1 MKAALV
7 DAVKSAARQVEL
19 ANNALMQLI
28 RAENDP
34 LLNAVL
40 DIFPDATVSP
50 SYWSDKK
57 ITVSEYFYD
66 LDGFKDGEFMGKL
79 ERLIDLTDDWVQE
92 TKDHAE
98 SLRRTYEFRYG
109 DLEVRVIGYAKEDNP
124 TCRKV
129 KVGEEIKT
137 VVEEKFEIICE

>member
-1 MKAALV
+1 MKVALV
-7 DAVKSAARQVEL
+7 NAVKDAAKQIET
-19 ANNALMQLI
+19 ANKAMMQLV

-40 DIFPDATVSP
+40 DIFPEATVSP
-50 SYWSDKK
+50 SYWSNNQ
-57 ITVSEYFYD
+57 ISVSKYFYD
-66 LDGFKDGEFMGKL
+66 LDGFKDGEFMGRL
-79 ERLIDLTDDWVQE
+79 ERLIDLADWTQE
-92 TKDHAE
+92 TKEQAE
-98 SLRRTYEFRYG
+98 SLRRTYVFRYG

-137 VVEEKFEIICE
+137 VIEEKFEIICE